1 MSTTTADWNPEQY
14 HRFANERTQPFVDL
28 LALVQRGGSCDG
40 AVDRAVDLGCGS
52 GELTALA
59 ADTLGVRSFV
69 GVDTSAAMLAAAAGH
84 ARDGLRF
91 EAGDIAAWTGDRD
104 HELVLANA
112 SLQWVADHR
121 AVLRR
126 WTAALVPGGQLAVQ
140 VPANAGQPSH
150 TVAAEVAARP
160 HFADEFGAAGP
171 PADPVAAH
179 VLEPEQYATLLHE
192 LGFAEQHVR
201 LQVYPHLLPSSSA
214 VVQWVRGTTLTRFQ
228 KVMSAEAFDRF
239 LVEYEARL
247 LEVIGRHEPYFFPFR
262 RILMW
267 GRLPG

>member
-1 MSTTTADWNPEQY
+1 VIAATADWDPEQY

-28 LALVQRGGSCDG
+28 LGLVRRDRSL
-40 AVDRAVDLGCGS
+40 VRAVDLGCGS

-59 ADTLGVRSFV
+59 ATTLGVRSFV
-69 GVDTSAAMLAAAAGH
+69 GVDSSAAMLAVAATH
-84 ARDGLRF
+84 ATDGLRF
-91 EAGDIAAWTGDRD
+91 EAGDIAGWVGDHD
-104 HELVLANA
+104 HDLVLANA
-112 SLQWVADHR
+112 SLQWVADHP

-160 HFADEFGAAGP
+160 HFADEFGPAGP
-171 PADPVAAH
+171 PVDPVAAH
-179 VLEPEQYATLLHE
+179 VLEPEQYATLLYE

-201 LQVYPHLLPSSSA
+201 LQVYPHRLPSSSA
-214 VVQWVRGTTLTRFQ
+214 VVQWVRGTALTRFQ
-228 KVMSAEAFDRF
+228 KVMSAEGFDRF
-239 LVEYEARL
+239 LLEYEARL
-247 LEVIGRHEPYFFPFR
+247 LELVGRHEPYFFAFR

-267 GRLPG
+267 GCMPS